1 MIKPESIDLSTLPYV
16 ALSERNA
23 LPSTSGIYFA
33 IDSEGTVQYIGLSKN
48 IQHRWL
54 QHHRYNEL
62 QSINGIRIA
71 YLAVDDETLL
81 LNIERALIA
90 WFNPVLNRKRKPVGS
105 STGLK
110 VVVEVDVENL
120 GSDIQ
125 QIIKDS
131 KRSPTAIAAEA
142 GMSVGNLYRITA
154 EDNKGV
160 PLATLIRLAKVLKYD
175 LTLLLGDWILSIP
188 GYEVEGKNP

>member
-1 MIKPESIDLSTLPYV
+1 M
-16 ALSERNA
+16 N
-23 LPSTSGIYFA
+23 
-33 IDSEGTVQYIGLSKN
+33 TV
-48 IQHRWL
+48 
-54 QHHRYNEL
+54 
-62 QSINGIRIA
+62 
-71 YLAVDDETLL
+71 
-81 LNIERALIA
+81 
-90 WFNPVLNRKRKPVGS
+90 
-105 STGLK
+105 K

-175 LTLLLGDWILSIP
+175 LTLLLGDWILLIP
-188 GYEVEGKNP
+188 GYEVEEEQP